1 MSDTPLR
8 RLAAQVGLQTSW
20 SDAFGVPQTVSPDTI
35 RSLLTALGLPCDS
48 QRAIG
53 ESEQRLYQERL
64 AGGDGMITAT
74 LGTPIRV
81 PTSGSYQMTLEDG
94 TFFSGTTLQD
104 NRGFYIEPTL
114 ARVGYHRLTLNGR
127 ETILALTPD
136 RCFSLADVIGERK
149 AWGSVA
155 QIYGL
160 GRRGDGGIGDLT
172 ALAECAELLAEAGAD
187 ALATS
192 PLHALFSA
200 IPGRCSPYSPSSR
213 LALNPLYADP
223 GALFDGATV
232 RHAIQAAGLEA
243 ERAALEAMPLIDP
256 ERAGQAK
263 QMTLRVLYG
272 LVLPALRNKDTTP
285 GAAFA
290 AFSEKAG
297 SGIKAH
303 AVYEALHAHFLRTD
317 PNCTDWRHWP
327 EAYRQPQN
335 PQVATFVRAHRDEV
349 DFHLFLQWLTSSN
362 LAAAQNRAKA
372 AGMAIGLILDL
383 AIGTDPGGS
392 HAWSHQGEVLVGPSI
407 GAPPDL
413 LNRSGQNW
421 GLTGFSPRALKRTG
435 FAPFI
440 AMLRAAMRS
449 AGGLRI
455 DHILGFSRHWL
466 VPEGASATEGAYLTY
481 PMADLLRILALESHR
496 QKTVVIG
503 EDLGTVPPGF
513 RADMAK
519 AGVMGIGVLWFE
531 RNEQGFLSPDS
542 WSTNSI
548 AVTTTHDLPTIAGWW
563 ERRDIAVRFPRDLP
577 QKRAELDDRTHD
589 RDRLIDALETSGS
602 LPATPT
608 STQDVVDGAIRHIAG
623 TASPLALVPLE
634 DLLGLTEQPNLP
646 GTVTEYPNWR
656 RRLAPDSEGL
666 HATAAGARMSDL
678 AKARPKS

>member
-20 SDAFGVPQTVSPDTI
+20 SDAFGVPQTVSRDTV

-53 ESEQRLYQERL
+53 ESEQRLYEERQ

-81 PTSGSYQMTLEDG
+81 PTGGAYQMTLEDG
-94 TFFSGTTLQD
+94 TFFSGTALQD
-104 NRGFYIEPTL
+104 NRGFYIEPVL
-114 ARVGYHRLTLNGR
+114 ARPGYHRLQMKGR
-127 ETILALTPD
+127 EFILALTPA
-136 RCFSLADVIGERK
+136 RCFSLRDVIGDRK

-160 GRRGDGGIGDLT
+160 GRKGDGGIGDLT
-172 ALAECAELLAEAGAD
+172 ALAECAEILAQAGAD

-223 GALFDGATV
+223 GVLFDSATL

-263 QMTLRVLYG
+263 YMTLRALHG
-272 LVLPALRNKDTTP
+272 LVMPALRDKGTSL

-297 SGIKAH
+297 AGIKAH
-303 AVYEALHAHFLRTD
+303 AVYEALHAYFLRTD

-362 LAAAQNRAKA
+362 LAAAQNRATA

-440 AMLRAAMRS
+440 AMLRAAMRN

-455 DHILGFSRHWL
+455 DHILGFARHWL

-481 PMADLLRILALESHR
+481 PMADMLRILALESHR
-496 QKTVVIG
+496 QRTIVIG

-513 RADMAK
+513 REEMAK

-531 RNEQGFLSPDS
+531 RNKQGFIRPDS
-542 WSTNSI
+542 WSTNTV
-548 AVTTTHDLPTIAGWW
+548 AVTTTHDLPTTAGWW
-563 ERRDIAVRFPRDLP
+563 EGRDIAIRPPLEEPLRTAEQEDRTKDRDL
-577 QKRAELDDRTHD
+577 
-589 RDRLIDALETSGS
+589 LIEAMETSGGLS
-602 LPATPT
+602 AAPR
-608 STQDVVDGAIRHIAG
+608 STADVVSGAIRHIARSS
-623 TASPLALVPLE
+623 SPLALVPLE

-646 GTVTEYPNWR
+646 GSVSEYPNWR
-656 RRLAPDSEGL
+656 QRLSPDGPGL
-666 HATAAGARMSDL
+666 RDRAANTRMKDL
-678 AKARPKS
+678 AAARSRS